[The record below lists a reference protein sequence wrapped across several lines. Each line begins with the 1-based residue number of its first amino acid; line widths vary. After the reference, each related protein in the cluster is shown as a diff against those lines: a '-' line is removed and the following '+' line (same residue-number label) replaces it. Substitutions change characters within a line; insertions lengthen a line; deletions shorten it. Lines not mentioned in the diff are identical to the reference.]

1 MDTIDK
7 MTVEDAYATVKRWG
21 ATRGIEDLV
30 IIIGTMGTKFKELDA
45 LDHKAYRMVSNDIQ
59 KSTSD
64 EDSEGGLV
72 D

>member
-7 MTVEDAYATVKRWG
+7 MTVEDAYSTVRKWG
-21 ATRGIEDLV
+21 AERGIDNLV

-45 LDHKAYRMVSNDIQ
+45 TEHKAYRMVSNDIQ
-59 KSTSD
+59 KSIP
-64 EDSEGGLV
+64 DSEGGSL